1 MLTLD
6 GSLGTGPVQGWE
18 WIGTLKVGAR
28 ATEAVTIGGEARELD
43 KFVTE
48 PVRRFVMVGAVTR
61 AALAETLWST
71 EEVGFG
77 AGEGDFNRDVSRG
90 DVP

>member
-6 GSLGTGPVQGWE
+6 GSLDTGPVQGWE
-18 WIGTLKVGAR
+18 WIGTLKVGAWT
-28 ATEAVTIGGEARELD
+28 TEAVTIGGEVREHD
-43 KFVTE
+43 RFDTE

-61 AALAETLWST
+61 AALADTLWRT
-71 EEVGFG
+71 DEVGFG
-77 AGEGDFNRDVSRG
+77 AGEGDFNNDVRRG